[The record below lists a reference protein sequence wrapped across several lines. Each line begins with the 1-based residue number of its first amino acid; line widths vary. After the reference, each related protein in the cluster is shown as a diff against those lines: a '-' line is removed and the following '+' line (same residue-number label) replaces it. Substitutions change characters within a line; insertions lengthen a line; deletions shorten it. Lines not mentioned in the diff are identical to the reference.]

1 MRLALAL
8 KAAVIEEDSAAA
20 KEDTAAPE
28 EDEAT
33 AKEDT
38 AAPGED
44 TAAAEEDEVVTDE
57 DKVSAVAFRYMRKT
71 KNAIINPYVCLRN
84 YKESKMA
91 EAKGLSKPVKL
102 KNEMAEFL
110 GATEL
115 PRTEITKKLWDYI
128 KANKLQTK
136 TENGKPENAGKFIV
150 ADAKLL
156 PIFKNTKSTSKSGKV
171 TDLTN
176 MKEGQTINMMQ
187 MAAVVGA
194 NIE

>member
-1 MRLALAL
+1 
-8 KAAVIEEDSAAA
+8 
-20 KEDTAAPE
+20 
-28 EDEAT
+28 
-33 AKEDT
+33 
-38 AAPGED
+38 
-44 TAAAEEDEVVTDE
+44 
-57 DKVSAVAFRYMRKT
+57 
-71 KNAIINPYVCLRN
+71 
-84 YKESKMA
+84 MA

-102 KNEMAEFL
+102 KNELAEFL

-136 TENGKPENAGKFIV
+136 TENGTPENAGKFIV

-156 PIFKNTKSTSKSGKV
+156 SIFKNTKSTSKSGKL
-171 TDLTN
+171 TDLTK

>member
-1 MRLALAL
+1 MKIKL
-8 KAAVIEEDSAAA
+8 K
-20 KEDTAAPE
+20 KEL
-28 EDEAT
+28 
-33 AKEDT
+33 
-38 AAPGED
+38 
-44 TAAAEEDEVVTDE
+44 
-57 DKVSAVAFRYMRKT
+57 
-71 KNAIINPYVCLRN
+71 N
-84 YKESKMA
+84 MA

-102 KNEMAEFL
+102 KNELAEFL
-110 GATEL
+110 GTSEL

-156 PIFKNTKSTSKSGKV
+156 PIFKNTKSTSKSGKL
-171 TDLTN
+171 TDFTHLQ
-176 MKEGQTINMMQ
+176 EGQTINMMQ

>member
-1 MRLALAL
+1 
-8 KAAVIEEDSAAA
+8 
-20 KEDTAAPE
+20 
-28 EDEAT
+28 
-33 AKEDT
+33 
-38 AAPGED
+38 
-44 TAAAEEDEVVTDE
+44 
-57 DKVSAVAFRYMRKT
+57 
-71 KNAIINPYVCLRN
+71 
-84 YKESKMA
+84 MA

-102 KNEMAEFL
+102 KPELAEML

-136 TENGKPENAGKFIV
+136 SENGKPENAGKYIV

-156 PIFKNTKSTSKSGKV
+156 PIFKNTKSTSKSGKL

-176 MKEGQTINMMQ
+176 LKEGETIDMMQ

-194 NIE
+194 NIDK

>member
-1 MRLALAL
+1 M
-8 KAAVIEEDSAAA
+8 DSPYFPAYVF
-20 KEDTAAPE
+20 PN
-28 EDEAT
+28 
-33 AKEDT
+33 
-38 AAPGED
+38 PGI
-44 TAAAEEDEVVTDE
+44 TFNYTGIGGRVRVVTL
-57 DKVSAVAFRYMRKT
+57 FILRYLKKKL
-71 KNAIINPYVCLRN
+71 KNAIINPLTIN
-84 YKESKMA
+84 MEDLKMA

-102 KNEMAEFL
+102 KNELAAFL

-156 PIFKNTKSTSKSGKV
+156 PIFRNTRSTSKSGTV

-176 MKEGQTINMMQ
+176 LNEGQTINMMQ
-187 MAAVVGA
+187 MAAVVAA